1 MTTDE
6 YFRKRALKKVNYSE
20 KVANEILKRSIPIY
34 EQTLRNVQG
43 ELDKLYSQL
52 IDDSDLL
59 NKNILTEKLYG
70 LERKIALREFTA
82 QLEKK
87 GINISEVYGKDFLR
101 KLTRLSIL
109 EEKVYWEIKSIRNS
123 ILSLQNKGY
132 KNIIENT
139 YRTTMG
145 DLRGELQNGDS
156 NLLLSSSPATISKDI
171 VKEIAQSEWIG
182 GNYKIRFEGNIESF
196 ARRTKE
202 IIGGGLSVG
211 WSLEKIQK
219 SIRDEFQTSRYETA
233 RLVRTESAY
242 FLGQADLASYVED
255 GVVDYRYLATL
266 DRRTSKICRSLDG
279 KVFKVKD
286 AVVGKNYPPM
296 HPNCRSGTIPVLET
310 MVDPE
315 TGKPLGISNVETNN
329 ERFARDYITEER
341 YYTGARTYKV
351 YLQEQRLKHDT
362 HTSVA
367 QGESLNNQPVLDTFE
382 KQLEYIVKKQDF
394 LAGSTEKEKF
404 EYLSQEFGYNAKPK
418 ILNRSEFA
426 NLDEDKYIK
435 VYRGLSSDNQNT
447 AKEYANQFKMGD
459 GKLGIGDISYGAGYY
474 TSEVKAHA
482 ETYGNYIIEI
492 AIPKSAKIIDYE
504 ELLEIQRF
512 DNHHYAQPSDLER
525 YYKKYG
531 EKVNDILPDLLSY
544 SNSSLFAIFHGYD
557 IVKRGAIYLILN
569 RGIIYVKD

>member
-34 EQTLRNVQG
+34 EQALRNVQG

-52 IDDSDLL
+52 IDDSGLL

-139 YRTTMG
+139 YRTTIG
-145 DLRGELQNGDS
+145 DLRGELQNGES

-182 GNYKIRFEGNIESF
+182 GNYKIRFEGNIENF

-279 KVFKVKD
+279 KIFKVKD
-286 AVVGKNYPPM
+286 AVVG
-296 HPNCRSGTIPVLET
+296 S
-310 MVDPE
+310 D
-315 TGKPLGISNVETNN
+315 
-329 ERFARDYITEER
+329 
-341 YYTGARTYKV
+341 KV
-351 YLQEQRLKHDT
+351 
-362 HTSVA
+362 
-367 QGESLNNQPVLDTFE
+367 
-382 KQLEYIVKKQDF
+382 
-394 LAGSTEKEKF
+394 
-404 EYLSQEFGYNAKPK
+404 
-418 ILNRSEFA
+418 
-426 NLDEDKYIK
+426 
-435 VYRGLSSDNQNT
+435 
-447 AKEYANQFKMGD
+447 
-459 GKLGIGDISYGAGYY
+459 
-474 TSEVKAHA
+474 
-482 ETYGNYIIEI
+482 
-492 AIPKSAKIIDYE
+492 
-504 ELLEIQRF
+504 
-512 DNHHYAQPSDLER
+512 
-525 YYKKYG
+525 
-531 EKVNDILPDLLSY
+531 
-544 SNSSLFAIFHGYD
+544 
-557 IVKRGAIYLILN
+557 
-569 RGIIYVKD
+569 